1 MKNQLKGILEEE
13 LKAIK
18 ALIDILEAQ
27 HELLVLQDVF
37 KLEAITKD
45 IDDCSRNLA
54 RAEGLRRSLT
64 GKESIKKIVE
74 EVDKKEITHI
84 YDEMVKAIN
93 ALVIQKETNELLI
106 KQSLSYTNSML
117 AMISPKKEPV
127 VYNGYGKIKR

>member
-74 EVDKKEITHI
+74 EVDEKEITRI

-106 KQSLSYTNSML
+106 KQSL
-117 AMISPKKEPV
+117 MISPKKEPV

>member
-54 RAEGLRRSLT
+54 RAEGLRRSF
-64 GKESIKKIVE
+64 
-74 EVDKKEITHI
+74 
-84 YDEMVKAIN
+84 N
-93 ALVIQKETNELLI
+93 
-106 KQSLSYTNSML
+106 
-117 AMISPKKEPV
+117 
-127 VYNGYGKIKR
+127 R

>member
-37 KLEAITKD
+37 KLEAINKD

-127 VYNGYGKIKR
+127 VYKK

>member
-1 MKNQLKGILEEE
+1 MKNQLKGVLEDE

-18 ALIDILEAQ
+18 VLIDVLDTQ
-27 HELLVLQDVF
+27 HELLVVQDVF

-54 RAEGLRRSLT
+54 RAEGMRRALT
-64 GKESIKKIVE
+64 GKEPIKEIVE
-74 EVDKKEITHI
+74 KLNEKEIDDI
-84 YDEMVKAIN
+84 YDEITKAIN
-93 ALVIQKETNELLI
+93 DLVIQKETNELLI

-127 VYNGYGKIKR
+127 VYNGYGKIRK

>member
-18 ALIDILEAQ
+18 ALTDILEAQ

-37 KLEAITKD
+37 KLEAITND

-74 EVDKKEITHI
+74 EVNEKEITDI
-84 YDEMVKAIN
+84 YDEITKAIN

-117 AMISPKKEPV
+117 AMISPKKETV